1 MPHSCGTSRKRR
13 STVLLF
19 GYFVDVDSFRG
30 ILLLYSIGKS
40 VNKAVS
46 LDEIQSIQ
54 DEYTS
59 RKIGFN
65 QKNHAHGK

>member
-1 MPHSCGTSRKRR
+1 
-13 STVLLF
+13 VLLF

>member
-1 MPHSCGTSRKRR
+1 MYDALMRNELEASFYGAFIW
-13 STVLLF
+13 LF
-19 GYFVDVDSFRG
+19 CRCG

-65 QKNHAHGK
+65 QKNHAYGK